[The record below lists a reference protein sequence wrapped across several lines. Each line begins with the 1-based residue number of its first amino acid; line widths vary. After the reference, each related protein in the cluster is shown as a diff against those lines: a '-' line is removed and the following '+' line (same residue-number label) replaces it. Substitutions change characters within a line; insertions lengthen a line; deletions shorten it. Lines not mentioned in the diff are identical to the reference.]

1 MQRKQSGR
9 NRLWSLHY
17 GLQLRKRR
25 RVCYDIIGCAAAEI
39 LHNTQATFLFPVAAA
54 GTRFA
59 ALDTLLRVPAVCPS
73 IVLGV
78 CNRLS

>member
-9 NRLWSLHY
+9 IEPKTLKHR
-17 GLQLRKRR
+17 LQLRKRR

-59 ALDTLLRVPAVCPS
+59 ALDTLLRVPAVSPS